1 MSGHSSGDSLDLY
14 NLESSDSN
22 SATRQFFRV
31 SIGKSGKRFVKIDQ
45 KKYSLVDISA
55 NGVSFSTSS
64 GMEFPIGT
72 VVSGC
77 ELDLGKDSIN
87 SLNGKIVHNSSETIN
102 SDSDIEKKWL
112 CGLIWD
118 GLDSEKEKLLT
129 SAFETLKKDVF
140 AKSDMG

>member
-102 SDSDIEKKWL
+102 SDSDIEKKMVMR
-112 CGLIWD
+112 I
-118 GLDSEKEKLLT
+118 
-129 SAFETLKKDVF
+129 
-140 AKSDMG
+140 DMGWS